1 MSFGTLLFLARYCLV
16 RGEVMLRMKLSFIL
30 LIFVLFPMHVKA
42 SEVSPRQL
50 TLDYVLDEGVKQS
63 NDVLVYTYKWAML
76 NAQKEAVRESL
87 NELKEPTLEP
97 LKLLPTTREYF
108 LTLYPNYEKAS
119 EEEKQI
125 IDQQIA
131 IQIGI
136 NQSLNIIIQQNY
148 QASQEQLK
156 ALQKDIQE
164 KKKQLASLIK
174 ELESSQNVTKIDEQE
189 AKEFVRYQLAK
200 NYISVLSYDE
210 QIAYLQKEIQF
221 LAEDVKRV
229 EAMVK
234 IGEASKDELRKK
246 QREWKNKKK
255 ELEDVQKE
263 RVMLEFQLK
272 IDLNIPMT
280 QQVMFQSIPN
290 SFFRKIEAP
299 KDMKNLLQRS
309 FTYLKKQESLKLAND
324 KKEQATNQIEKQQME
339 QYVKMAEAELNATA
353 KNLEKFLA
361 KRYNEFDRSYAKY
374 EDAYD
379 VYQQTLSEQDYY
391 EKQWKI
397 GLISEHDYKGL
408 MLNVDKAK
416 RDYML
421 ELMSY
426 YLLQIEEKQFHNG
439 YIPLP

>member
-1 MSFGTLLFLARYCLV
+1 
-16 RGEVMLRMKLSFIL
+16 
-30 LIFVLFPMHVKA
+30 MHVKA
-42 SEVSPRQL
+42 SETSPRQL

-76 NAQKEAVRESL
+76 NAQQEAVRESL
-87 NELKEPTLEP
+87 NELKEPALEP
-97 LKLLPTTREYF
+97 MKLLPTTREYF
-108 LTLYPNYEKAS
+108 LTLYPNYEQS
-119 EEEKQI
+119 TEEERQA

-131 IQIGI
+131 IQIAI
-136 NQSLNIIIQQNY
+136 NQSFNIIIQQNY
-148 QASQEQLK
+148 QTSQEQIK

-164 KKKQLASLIK
+164 KKRQLALLIK
-174 ELESSQNVTKIDEQE
+174 ELESNQNVTKIDEQE
-189 AKEFVRYQLAK
+189 AKEFIRYQLAK
-200 NYISVLSYDE
+200 KYISILSYDG
-210 QIAYLQKEIQF
+210 QIDYLQKEVQF
-221 LAEDVKRV
+221 LADDVKRV

-255 ELEDVQKE
+255 ELENAQKE
-263 RVMLEFQLK
+263 RAMLEFQLK

-280 QQVMFQSIPN
+280 EQITFQSVPN
-290 SFFRKIEAP
+290 SFFRKIETP
-299 KDMKNLLQRS
+299 KDMKNLVQRS
-309 FTYLKKQESLKLAND
+309 FVYLKKQESLKFAND
-324 KKEQATNQIEKQQME
+324 KKEQATNQIEKRQME
-339 QYVKMAEAELNATA
+339 QYAKMSEAELNAIA

-361 KRYNEFDRSYAKY
+361 ERYAEFDRAYAKY
-374 EDAYD
+374 EDTYD

-391 EKQWKI
+391 KKQWQI

-416 RDYML
+416 KDYML

-426 YLLQIEEKQFHNG
+426 CLLQIEEKQFHNG

>member
-1 MSFGTLLFLARYCLV
+1 M
-16 RGEVMLRMKLSFIL
+16 RMKLSFIL
-30 LIFVLFPMHVKA
+30 LIFVLYPMHVRA

-50 TLDYVLDEGVKQS
+50 TLDDVLYEGVNQS
-63 NDVLVYTYKWAML
+63 NDILVYTYKWAML

-108 LTLYPNYEKAS
+108 LTLYPNYEQAT
-119 EEEKQI
+119 EEEKQV

-131 IQIGI
+131 IQIAI

-174 ELESSQNVTKIDEQE
+174 ELESSQNITKIDEQE
-189 AKEFVRYQLAK
+189 AKEFIRYQLAK

-221 LAEDVKRV
+221 LAEDMKRV
-229 EAMVK
+229 EAMVE
-234 IGEASKDELRKK
+234 IGEVSKDELRKK

-255 ELEDVQKE
+255 ELEHVQKE

-272 IDLNIPMT
+272 IDLNVPQAQPVT
-280 QQVMFQSIPN
+280 FQSIPS
-290 SFFRKIEAP
+290 SFLRKIETP
-299 KDMKNLLQRS
+299 KDVKSLVYRS
-309 FTYLKKQESLKLAND
+309 FLYLKKQENLKLAND
-324 KKEQATNQIEKQQME
+324 KKGQAANQIEKQQME
-339 QYVKMAEAELNATA
+339 QYVKMSEAQLNAVA
-353 KNLEKFLA
+353 KNVERFLA
-361 KRYNEFDRSYAKY
+361 KRYDEFDRSYAKY

-379 VYQQTLSEQDYY
+379 VYQQMLSEQDYY

-397 GLISEHDYKGL
+397 GLISEHDYKAR
-408 MLNVDKAK
+408 MLNIDKAK

-421 ELMSY
+421 EFMSY
-426 YLLQIEEKQFHNG
+426 CLLQIEEKQFHNG
-439 YIPLP
+439 YIPLL

>member
-1 MSFGTLLFLARYCLV
+1 MMS
-16 RGEVMLRMKLSFIL
+16 RMKLSFIL
-30 LIFVLFPMHVKA
+30 FIFVLFPMHVKA
-42 SEVSPRQL
+42 SEVIPRQL

-76 NAQKEAVRESL
+76 NAQKETVRESL

-148 QASQEQLK
+148 QASQEQIK

-164 KKKQLASLIK
+164 KKRQLALLIK
-174 ELESSQNVTKIDEQE
+174 ELESNQNVTKIDEQE
-189 AKEFVRYQLAK
+189 AKEFIRYQLAK
-200 NYISVLSYDE
+200 KYISILSYDE
-210 QIAYLQKEIQF
+210 QIAYLQKEVQF
-221 LAEDVKRV
+221 LADDVKRV

-234 IGEASKDELRKK
+234 IGEASEDELRKK
-246 QREWKNKKK
+246 QREWENKRK
-255 ELEDVQKE
+255 EIENVQKE
-263 RVMLEFQLK
+263 RGVLELQLK

-280 QQVMFQSIPN
+280 QQVTFQSVPD
-290 SFFRKIEAP
+290 SFFRKIENP
-299 KDMKNLLQRS
+299 KDMKNLVQRS
-309 FTYLKKQESLKLAND
+309 FVYLKKQESLKLAND
-324 KKEQATNQIEKQQME
+324 KKGQATNQIEKQQME

-361 KRYNEFDRSYAKY
+361 KRYEEFDRLYAKY

-391 EKQWKI
+391 EKQWQI

-416 RDYML
+416 KDYTL
-421 ELMSY
+421 QLMSY